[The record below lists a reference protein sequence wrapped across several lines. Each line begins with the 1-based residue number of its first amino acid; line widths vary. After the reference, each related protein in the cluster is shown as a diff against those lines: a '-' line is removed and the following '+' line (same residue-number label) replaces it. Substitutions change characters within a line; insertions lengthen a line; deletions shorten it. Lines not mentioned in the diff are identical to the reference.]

1 MATLLCYD
9 SKMLRQLIITVVGNV
24 DSGKTQLL
32 DTIRNTSIVESEP
45 GKITQSIGCSIIPMA
60 IIKKICGKLL
70 EQLKL
75 QIKIPGFVIIDT
87 PGHAA
92 FTNLRKRGGNLADIA
107 ILVIDINEGVKPQTV
122 ECIDI
127 LKQYKTPFVVA
138 LNKIDLLPRWNSNP
152 KTGLLDNIN
161 RQNENAMLLLEKRLY
176 EAVGRLSEF
185 GFNAERFDRVE
196 DYTKQIAIIPVSA
209 KTGEGLAELLMVI
222 TGLSQK
228 FLEQN
233 LKVDVKGNAK
243 GTILEVKEEKGLGT
257 TVDVILY
264 DGSLKQNDIIVI
276 GSLDEPVSTKVKAL
290 FEPLPLAEMRDKKA
304 KFKSV
309 KEVTA
314 ATGVK
319 ISAPGLDKVVAGM
332 PLRSCLADEV
342 PKVKEEIKK
351 EVKEV
356 IIETDKQGI
365 VIKADSLGSLEALIK
380 ILKEKNIEIKK
391 ASIGSIS
398 KKDISDAETSYEK
411 EPLQS
416 VILGFNVELMPNVNV
431 GNVKVLCNNIIYKL
445 IEDFEKW
452 QSDERKRI
460 EAKEIEGLH
469 KPCKIKILKGY
480 VFRQNNPA
488 VVGIEVLAGTLKV
501 GIPLMKNDGA
511 AITEAKSMQQEQ
523 ENIEKAEKGKQ
534 VAVSLPDVTIGRQ
547 LHEED
552 ILYSAIPE
560 EHFRKLKE
568 FKKYLTHE
576 EIRIL
581 KEIAEIMRKNNPMWG
596 V

>member
-1 MATLLCYD
+1 
-9 SKMLRQLIITVVGNV
+9 MLRQLIITILGNV

-32 DTIRNTSIVESEP
+32 DTIRNTAIIESEP
-45 GKITQSIGCSIIPMA
+45 GRITQSIGCSIIT
-60 IIKKICGKLL
+60 IDTIKKISGDLLQKHKL
-70 EQLKL
+70 E
-75 QIKIPGFVIIDT
+75 IKIPGFVIIDT

-107 ILVIDINEGVKPQTV
+107 ILVIDLNEGVKPRTI

-138 LNKIDLLPRWNSNP
+138 LNKIDLLAGWSPSLKIN
-152 KTGLLDNIN
+152 LLENIKK
-161 RQNENAMLLLEKRLY
+161 QNENAMLLLEKKLY
-176 EAVGRLSEF
+176 EVVGRLSEL

-196 DYTKQIAIIPVSA
+196 DYTKQIAIIPISA
-209 KTGEGLAELLMVI
+209 KTGEGLAELLMVM
-222 TGLSQK
+222 TGMSQK
-228 FLEQN
+228 FLEKS
-233 LKVDVKGNAK
+233 LKVDVKGYAK

-257 TVDVILY
+257 TVDAIIY
-264 DGSLKQNDIIVI
+264 DGTLKQNDTIVI
-276 GSLDEPVSTKVKAL
+276 GSLDEPIATKVKAL

-304 KFKSV
+304 KFMSV
-309 KEVTA
+309 KGITA

-319 ISAPGLDKVVAGM
+319 ISAPELDKVVAGM
-332 PLRSCLADEV
+332 PLRSCEPGEV
-342 PKVKEEIKK
+342 QKIKEEIKK
-351 EVKEV
+351 EVEEV
-356 IIETDKQGI
+356 LIETDKQGI

-391 ASIGSIS
+391 ASIGNIS

-411 EPLQS
+411 SPLQS
-416 VILGFNVELMPNVNV
+416 VILGFNVGLMPEVKV
-431 GNVKVLCNNIIYKL
+431 ADVKVLHHNIIYKL

-452 QSDERKRI
+452 QQETKKQLES
-460 EAKEIEGLH
+460 KEIAYLYR
-469 KPCKIKILKGY
+469 PCKLQVMKGY

-488 VVGIEVLAGTLKV
+488 IVGIDVLAGTLKV
-501 GIPLMKNDGA
+501 GTPLMKKDGI
-511 AITEAKSMQQEQ
+511 AITEAKSIQQEQ

-534 VAVSLPDVTIGRQ
+534 VAVSLPNVTVGRQ
-547 LHEED
+547 IHEDD

-568 FKKYLTHE
+568 FKKYLAQE
-576 EIRIL
+576 EISIL